1 VIELIVKGAL
11 SYLLGSIVGSLL
23 IGQFRGVDIRS
34 MGSGNA
40 GATNMLRTQGKV
52 AALAVF
58 LIDLGKG
65 WIATGLIAPLTLPTA
80 IVPETGALHHW
91 AATVCGLAVILGHVY
106 PVWYGFRGGKGV
118 ATFLGAVLGLSPM
131 LVLVMALVWLA
142 VVVLFGFV
150 GLASMV
156 SAVAVAVAIA
166 TGSWD
171 PRMPLLIFCI
181 PAALLII
188 FTHRANI
195 VRMRTGDESRA
206 RRLWLFGLRRGQG

>member
-23 IGQFRGVDIRS
+23 IGQLRGVDIRT

-58 LIDLGKG
+58 VIDLGKG
-65 WIATGLIAPLTLPTA
+65 WVATGLIAPLTLPAA
-80 IVPETGALHHW
+80 IVPETGALHDW

-150 GLASMV
+150 GLASMM

-171 PRMPLLIFCI
+171 PRTPLLIFAI
-181 PAALLII
+181 LAAFLII

-195 VRMRTGDESRA
+195 ARMRAGNESRA
-206 RRLWLFGLRRGQG
+206 RRLWLLGLRRGQS